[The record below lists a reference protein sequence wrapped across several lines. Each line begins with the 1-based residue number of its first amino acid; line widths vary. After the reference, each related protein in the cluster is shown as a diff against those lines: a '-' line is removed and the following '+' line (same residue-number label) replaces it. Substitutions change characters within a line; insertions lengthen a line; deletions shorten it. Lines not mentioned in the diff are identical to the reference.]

1 GTIKQRI
8 ELDGGKELKRELEE
22 FGAAGRKA
30 FRDLQAAAAEVKGLP
45 AGFFSSLKNA
55 EAQVKSLGAQFA
67 TTGKQIQDIGRTL
80 TTALTLPIVGAG
92 AGILKQA
99 ADFQKA

>member
-1 GTIKQRI
+1 MAGTIKQRI

-67 TTGKQIQDIGRTL
+67 TTGKQIQDIGRT
-80 TTALTLPIVGAG
+80 
-92 AGILKQA
+92 
-99 ADFQKA
+99 